1 MPRIFVVNAGGFAEP
16 GGGVIQKT
24 DGRVDKEGISKNSE
38 NEDGLTEAIM
48 CSLFGVI
55 PNEAGYH
62 LSSNLARAWLK
73 GFIDAN
79 FTAAK
84 TAFGK
89 TADDDLY
96 SLTNEE
102 KVKKVG
108 DFFFAHNG
116 PKIPSAD
123 EKEKPDVT
131 ILTVAAPNFNNSDS
145 SNQSLAF
152 KAGKV
157 EYKASYNNDIAGS
170 ITQSYQNIFEHF
182 TNNAAKGDKLYLYDI
197 GTSIFSPN
205 DKFNYKYKG
214 QQYEGGKGYE
224 KFVQEIE
231 KEVFL
236 KYRDLIK
243 KKDLVV
249 CSRCLS
255 KLGDELK
262 GGAIERGKKIDYYS
276 FKKPTAKIDMGA
288 KKAVTRLKRPID
300 QLTDI
305 SMIQHDTDAVVKILN
320 ARRFEIDGQE
330 VNLDKNVGK
339 SEIYQSTKLDEFEGT
354 ELDVS
359 KFTLTQKS
367 TAQAIFNNTDTDTKV
382 IIHNFAND
390 KTIGGGPGIT
400 KKHDGTFQ
408 TVGRC
413 RAKAQ
418 EENLCMKSTLFASL
432 SRFAASTGGTL
443 RYGNEFKEQSTSKS
457 IISQGVSFFG
467 TDPTDGEVY
476 IDWSRAGSETKY
488 LDQVKKVDVV
498 TVAAKRYDN
507 KGDENDIVDTVQRVR
522 EQLAA
527 SAHLARENY
536 RKDKKSHIV
545 MGAFGCGAFNNDPKL
560 IASIYRNFLKRG
572 GEFNKAFPENTTFEF
587 AIPLSKEEH
596 KIVESKAKDEARYP
610 NVPNYLAFNQYF
622 IEQKKHDREDKI
634 EQAINNTKKK
644 STEEESKKKNQIQF
658 LLDKDIKDVES
669 FMTWNKNSY
678 ETLKEDPANED
689 NLNLFLNPQK
699 KDGTKVFAGWG
710 GILSHEKD
718 NIFNINHV
726 IDGGFAAK
734 IGLKKG
740 DKIEIDLDHNDFKKD
755 KTLFEGEMLEAAL
768 INKLRAGKLGG
779 IKKIGCKNIE
789 ETIHQKNLENI
800 YKEYRE
806 VFVGDENMKYKVYN
820 QKKDSLEH
828 GDRSKLDSIPESTGE
843 IENDLK
849 KRNHMRFAFYDRD
862 IDLLNTALNNKDVI
876 AKREGVDYI
885 IEQKDTE
892 GNTIIEF
899 SAISSIETS
908 PISVFINREN
918 LQQVREEDYPIK
930 ILAPYKLDA
939 WHWNIMEIV
948 IDEGK
953 NAVCRRYD
961 TNGRTYKIEDSL
973 LKQIKELGTI
983 EGIDFKNIKH
993 GVEEKFCDNLQKDV
1007 NCGLASALIMHALKT
1022 NNDDAKIKLNNYA
1035 TKSDKELRDE
1045 ISTIVD
1051 RHFNGTGKHNFCKP
1065 IDESTFVKTPS
1076 SSPSSPSSPPSSPT
1090 PDRSGAGR

>member
-1 MPRIFVVNAGGFAEP
+1 MVKKINQDSF
-16 GGGVIQKT
+16 T
-24 DGRVDKEGISKNSE
+24 DTV
-38 NEDGLTEAIM
+38 
-48 CSLFGVI
+48 
-55 PNEAGYH
+55 
-62 LSSNLARAWLK
+62 
-73 GFIDAN
+73 
-79 FTAAK
+79 K
-84 TAFGK
+84 TA
-89 TADDDLY
+89 
-96 SLTNEE
+96 
-102 KVKKVG
+102 
-108 DFFFAHNG
+108 
-116 PKIPSAD
+116 I
-123 EKEKPDVT
+123 DV
-131 ILTVAAPNFNNSDS
+131 
-145 SNQSLAF
+145 
-152 KAGKV
+152 
-157 EYKASYNNDIAGS
+157 
-170 ITQSYQNIFEHF
+170 
-182 TNNAAKGDKLYLYDI
+182 
-197 GTSIFSPN
+197 
-205 DKFNYKYKG
+205 
-214 QQYEGGKGYE
+214 
-224 KFVQEIE
+224 
-231 KEVFL
+231 
-236 KYRDLIK
+236 
-243 KKDLVV
+243 
-249 CSRCLS
+249 
-255 KLGDELK
+255 
-262 GGAIERGKKIDYYS
+262 
-276 FKKPTAKIDMGA
+276 

-320 ARRFEIDGQE
+320 AGGFKIDGQE

-689 NLNLFLNPQK
+689 NLNLFLNPRTQ
-699 KDGTKVFAGWG
+699 DGKKVFAGWG
-710 GILSHEKD
+710 GSLSHKED

-726 IDGGFAAK
+726 IDGGFAAA

-740 DKIEIDLDHNDFKKD
+740 DKIEIDLNHNDFTKD
-755 KTLFEGEMLEAAL
+755 GKQFEGEMLEAAL

-779 IKKIGCKNIE
+779 IKKIG
-789 ETIHQKNLENI
+789 TI
-800 YKEYRE
+800 
-806 VFVGDENMKYKVYN
+806 
-820 QKKDSLEH
+820 
-828 GDRSKLDSIPESTGE
+828 
-843 IENDLK
+843 
-849 KRNHMRFAFYDRD
+849 
-862 IDLLNTALNNKDVI
+862 
-876 AKREGVDYI
+876 
-885 IEQKDTE
+885 
-892 GNTIIEF
+892 
-899 SAISSIETS
+899 
-908 PISVFINREN
+908 
-918 LQQVREEDYPIK
+918 
-930 ILAPYKLDA
+930 
-939 WHWNIMEIV
+939 
-948 IDEGK
+948 
-953 NAVCRRYD
+953 
-961 TNGRTYKIEDSL
+961 
-973 LKQIKELGTI
+973 
-983 EGIDFKNIKH
+983 
-993 GVEEKFCDNLQKDV
+993 NLQKDDVETQLTSLYHERKKLFINEGLQGDEVQKDNKINKFLQNHLNEKSKEIEGKPRSDGRTLDQIEDIKQGEWMVDSDLKYFSKVFDVRFSINFGDV
-1007 NCGLASALIMHALKT
+1007 NLNFGDGEELPQ
-1022 NNDDAKIKLNNYA
+1022 IKLRMTSPDAGAIADSGFHYEYIKIDGTVQQIPGDGSCGFHAILAGLYELDNGKKAQIQEIQIGSEKLDLRLSLGDVNVDNIKHMNNVKLLRNFLHEEI
-1035 TKSDKELRDE
+1035 TKEKPSPSPSP
-1045 ISTIVD
+1045 ST
-1051 RHFNGTGKHNFCKP
+1051 
-1065 IDESTFVKTPS
+1065 STST
-1076 SSPSSPSSPPSSPT
+1076 SSPSPSSA
-1090 PDRSGAGR
+1090 R